1 MYLDALPGIDQD
13 LGESSESARTSS
25 LVGFTGF
32 QSTGYHASEMSSG
45 EKQETSGVV
54 ALTKALEEKARM
66 GQLASLDEITVAS
79 YLRENMTWKVAIV
92 RL

>member
-1 MYLDALPGIDQD
+1 VYLDALSGIDQD
-13 LGESSESARTSS
+13 FVESTESARTSS

-45 EKQETSGVV
+45 EKQKTSGVV
-54 ALTKALEEKARM
+54 VLTKALEEKVRM
-66 GQLASLDEITVAS
+66 GQLARLDEITVAS
-79 YLRENMTWKVAIV
+79 YLRDHMTWKVAMV